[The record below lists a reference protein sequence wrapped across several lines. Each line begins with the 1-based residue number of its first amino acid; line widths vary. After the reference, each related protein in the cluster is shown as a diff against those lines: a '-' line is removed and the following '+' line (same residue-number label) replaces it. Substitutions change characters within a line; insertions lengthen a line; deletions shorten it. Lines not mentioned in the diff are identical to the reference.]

1 MDRRPGR
8 ACVRGGVGGIN
19 ETSVTG
25 ISLPP
30 PHMAL
35 SGTSTALPAG
45 GRCRTS
51 MSLEPPEKKNDGPIA
66 CRMCGLHPPPSTV
79 CPLLPR
85 PVYSLVSC
93 MQCKRKTY
101 AAALDTTTSDLVAC
115 VLPVPAGRPSSCL
128 AFRMG
133 QRRQPAQRSA
143 APARR
148 SLCRG
153 PHRSSMTASEPA
165 RAGLRRTRVAGRALQ
180 HYDVPSRRRA
190 PLSLAQIGPTQ

>member
-8 ACVRGGVGGIN
+8 VCVCVGGIN

-30 PHMAL
+30 LHMTL

-66 CRMCGLHPPPSTV
+66 CRMCS
-79 CPLLPR
+79 LLSVFHRLALSVVPYAR
-85 PVYSLVSC
+85 SSAASFRYSLVSC
-93 MQCKRKTY
+93 LQMQAKDIRSSSSSTRHH
-101 AAALDTTTSDLVAC
+101 TTTSDLVAC

-143 APARR
+143 SA
-148 SLCRG
+148 
-153 PHRSSMTASEPA
+153 
-165 RAGLRRTRVAGRALQ
+165 
-180 HYDVPSRRRA
+180 
-190 PLSLAQIGPTQ
+190 SLALSRATPLINDRE

>member
-1 MDRRPGR
+1 MAQSR
-8 ACVRGGVGGIN
+8 AACAVYIHR
-19 ETSVTG
+19 
-25 ISLPP
+25 L
-30 PHMAL
+30 AL
-35 SGTSTALPAG
+35 SVLCCLVPLFSRLVYAMQAKDIRSST
-45 GRCRTS
+45 R
-51 MSLEPPEKKNDGPIA
+51 
-66 CRMCGLHPPPSTV
+66 HH
-79 CPLLPR
+79 
-85 PVYSLVSC
+85 
-93 MQCKRKTY
+93 
-101 AAALDTTTSDLVAC
+101 TTTSDLVAC

>member
-1 MDRRPGR
+1 MHCSKEGTQHSPRVSSFHRAQAGTACAAQPDRSGPGHRDGRCVALVFGGGKLRRSHLIPQGR
-8 ACVRGGVGGIN
+8 AEHGVVLRRGRPTKFRSMGEWIVVPAACVCVRGGVGGIN

-30 PHMAL
+30 PHMTL

-85 PVYSLVSC
+85 PVIL
-93 MQCKRKTY
+93 
-101 AAALDTTTSDLVAC
+101 
-115 VLPVPAGRPSSCL
+115 SSRVCN
-128 AFRMG
+128 
-133 QRRQPAQRSA
+133 
-143 APARR
+143 
-148 SLCRG
+148 
-153 PHRSSMTASEPA
+153 ASE
-165 RAGLRRTRVAGRALQ
+165 RHTQQ
-180 HYDVPSRRRA
+180 H
-190 PLSLAQIGPTQ
+190 